1 MAQLDLFN
9 QQNTDSQTTET
20 GVEKIKI
27 GVVGFS
33 RNQFDKT
40 AATQKLKTII
50 SRLIGEKG
58 AQSFELVSGY
68 TASGVPKIA
77 YLIADELGIETVG
90 FSANQ
95 ALKVKNGVYPVKK
108 VILIG
113 ERFGDESQ
121 KFIEYIDILIRI
133 GGGKQSRDEVALFQ
147 KLHEGEDL
155 TRILIEEEVTWFGN

>member
-1 MAQLDLFN
+1 MAQLNLFN
-9 QQNTDSQTTET
+9 QQNTVSQTIET
-20 GVEKIKI
+20 GIQKIKI

-33 RNQFDKT
+33 RNHFDKKD
-40 AATQKLKTII
+40 ATQKLKAII
-50 SRLIGEKG
+50 ALLIHDKD

-68 TASGVPKIA
+68 TASGIPKIA
-77 YLIADELGIETVG
+77 YEIADELGIETVG

-121 KFIEYIDILIRI
+121 KFVEYIDILIRI
-133 GGGKQSRDEVALFQ
+133 GGGKQSREEVELFQ
-147 KLHEGEDL
+147 KLHEGKDL
-155 TRILIEEEVTWFGN
+155 ASILIEEEVAWFGN

>member
-1 MAQLDLFN
+1 MAQLNLFN
-9 QQNTDSQTTET
+9 QQNPVSQTMET
-20 GVEKIKI
+20 GVQKIKI

-40 AATQKLKTII
+40 AATQKLKAII
-50 SRLIGEKG
+50 LRLTQAKDP
-58 AQSFELVSGY
+58 QSFELVSGY

-113 ERFGDESQ
+113 EKFGDESQ
-121 KFIEYIDILIRI
+121 KFVEYIDILVRI
-133 GGGKQSRDEVALFQ
+133 GGGKQSREEVALFQ
-147 KLHEGEDL
+147 KLHEGKDL